1 MTNVIKPETKTGLRQ
16 KQLCEKF
23 GWHYRDVARQA
34 KTNGLSTHVYV
45 QQQTGWRL
53 IEELYY
59 PPLEIVQAIEN
70 SNSMTGAQADS

>member
-1 MTNVIKPETKTGLRQ
+1 MKPETNLGLRQ

-23 GWHYRDVARQA
+23 GWQYRDIAQQA
-34 KTNGLSTHVYV
+34 KASGLSTHAYV

-59 PPLEIVQAIEN
+59 PPLEIVQPAEG
-70 SNSMTGAQADS
+70 SNVTSGTEAES